1 MLGFLQERHRMKA
14 ICIEVCFVFSVTTC
28 PPVGERIWLVLF
40 WYLIAI
46 NISHEKNKNKIKLFI
61 VITILSVLLKPDI
74 TMYFHPVGDILLHN
88 NKH

>member
-1 MLGFLQERHRMKA
+1 MLGFLQERHRLKA
-14 ICIEVCFVFSVTTC
+14 ISIEVCFVFSLTC

-46 NISHEKNKNKIKLFI
+46 NISHEKKILKIKLFI
-61 VITILSVLLKPDI
+61 VITIFSVLLKPDI
-74 TMYFHPVGDILLHN
+74 TMYFHLMDDILLHN